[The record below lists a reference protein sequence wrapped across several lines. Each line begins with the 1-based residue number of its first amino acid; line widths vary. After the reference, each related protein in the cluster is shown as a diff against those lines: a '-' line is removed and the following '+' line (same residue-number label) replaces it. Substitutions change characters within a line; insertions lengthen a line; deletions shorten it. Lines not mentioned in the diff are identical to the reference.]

1 MKVSVII
8 PIYKVESF
16 IGRCAC
22 SLLEQTL
29 DEMEFI
35 FVDDCSPD
43 GSIQVLEEVLAYYP
57 SRAKDIRMIHHDR
70 NLGLP
75 AARNTG
81 LKVARGEY
89 VFHCDSDDWVEPEML
104 EKLYDAATEN
114 NADIVWCDW
123 YLNFEKSERYMR
135 QPSYTTPHDALRGI
149 LSGRMKYN
157 VWNKLVRRKLYGNNH
172 IAFPEG
178 HGMAEDMT
186 IIRLFACASRVCY
199 LPRAFYHYVRL
210 NESAFTHAVSEKN
223 RVDMMFNTIET
234 VSYLKDKF
242 GSLFDCEL
250 EWFKLSVKFPLLVS
264 GSRDD
269 YYVWLFIFRESNGF
283 IRSNHNQSLRARLLQ
298 QAAAGGQYWI
308 VWLYYRLVQRLVY
321 GIIYK

>member
-1 MKVSVII
+1 MKVSVIV
-8 PIYKVESF
+8 PIYKVELF
-16 IGRCAC
+16 IARCVR

-29 DEMEFI
+29 DEVEFI

-43 GSIQVLEEVLAYYP
+43 GSMEVLERVLAEYP
-57 SRAKDIRMIHHDR
+57 LKAKEIRIIHHDR

-81 LKVARGEY
+81 LEAAQGEY
-89 VFHCDSDDWVEPEML
+89 VFHCDSDDWVEPDML
-104 EKLYDAATEN
+104 ERLYHGAREN

-135 QPSYTTPHDALRGI
+135 QPSYDTPHEALRGI
-149 LSGRMKYN
+149 LSGCMKYN
-157 VWNKLVRRKLYGNNH
+157 VWNKLIRRELYSDHH
-172 IAFPEG
+172 IVFPEG
-178 HGMAEDMT
+178 RGMAEDMT

-199 LPRAFYHYVRL
+199 VPHAFYHYVRL
-210 NESAFTHAVSEKN
+210 NESAFTHTASEKN
-223 RVDMMFNTIET
+223 RCDMVFNTVET
-234 VSYLKDKF
+234 VSYLEDRF
-242 GSLFDCEL
+242 GSLFRREL

-264 GSRDD
+264 GSRGD
-269 YYVWLFIFRESNGF
+269 YYVWQFIFRDSNRF
-283 IRSNHNQSLRARLLQ
+283 IRSNRNQSLRARLLQ
-298 QAAAGGQYWI
+298 QAAASRQYWL